1 MRRIDLVGRHMRPH
15 SLMVSILN
23 ILNRILRQEVSRI
36 ASLLSILVVRKGK
49 VLSFGYRGGI
59 DGRAPEL
66 C

>member
-1 MRRIDLVGRHMRPH
+1 MRPH

-23 ILNRILRQEVSRI
+23 VLNRILRQEVSRI

>member
-1 MRRIDLVGRHMRPH
+1 MRPH

-23 ILNRILRQEVSRI
+23 VLNRILRQEVSRI

-49 VLSFGYRGGI
+49 VLSLSYRGGI